1 VLVSGI
7 LTAAVLGVPRGGDA
21 QIYFGAHAVHA
32 ADAFGGAMGA
42 GVRAG
47 VDLPVLPFD
56 VIGSAE
62 YFFPDCSNAQ
72 SDCKLHGVTLDG
84 QVRMVLPVIRPYI
97 VGGLAHRRFSA
108 GGTDEDATGL
118 AVGAGLDL
126 ALGGV
131 RIFGEGRYEFL
142 DAPEK
147 QVVTRLGL
155 MFGM

>member
-1 VLVSGI
+1 
-7 LTAAVLGVPRGGDA
+7 
-21 QIYFGAHAVHA
+21 
-32 ADAFGGAMGA
+32 
-42 GVRAG
+42 
-47 VDLPVLPFD
+47 
-56 VIGSAE
+56 
-62 YFFPDCSNAQ
+62 
-72 SDCKLHGVTLDG
+72 
-84 QVRMVLPVIRPYI
+84 MVLPVIRPYI